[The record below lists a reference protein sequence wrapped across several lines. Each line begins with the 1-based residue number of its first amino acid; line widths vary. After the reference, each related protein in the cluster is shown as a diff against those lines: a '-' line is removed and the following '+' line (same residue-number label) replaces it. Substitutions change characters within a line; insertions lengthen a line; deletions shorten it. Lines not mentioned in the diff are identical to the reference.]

1 MLRKEVEAAVP
12 NKTVLA
18 RPLMK
23 VSLHCIFVVV
33 VVRMKFDI

>member
-1 MLRKEVEAAVP
+1 MLRKEDDAAVP

-23 VSLHCIFVVV
+23 VSLHCVFVLV
-33 VVRMKFDI
+33 VVRMKLDI